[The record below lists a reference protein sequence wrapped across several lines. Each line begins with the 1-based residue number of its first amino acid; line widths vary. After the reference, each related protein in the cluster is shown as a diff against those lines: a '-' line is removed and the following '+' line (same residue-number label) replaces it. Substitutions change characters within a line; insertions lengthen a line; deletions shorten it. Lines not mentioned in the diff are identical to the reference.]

1 MNAISK
7 HFEKKTHK
15 MFYECIRI
23 VYDRDTERILKIC
36 INHKLWKKTI
46 KNTF

>member
-15 MFYECIRI
+15 MFYECIKI
-23 VYDRDTERILKIC
+23 VYDRDTERTFMNVLK
-36 INHKLWKKTI
+36 LFMYETL
-46 KNTF
+46 